1 MSYSALAG
9 LWVVE
14 DECLVGLFCS
24 WEKAYDRLLL
34 FMPLCLCC
42 LSPFGAVYAVYAIS
56 SPNTRSPPKTPP
68 VGKLRRGTTA
78 GASVYRAPALP

>member
-1 MSYSALAG
+1 MREEFDERPSYSALAG

-56 SPNTRSPPKTPP
+56 SLDTGVPLRPHPKATI
-68 VGKLRRGTTA
+68 VGT
-78 GASVYRAPALP
+78 

>member
-42 LSPFGAVYAVYAIS
+42 LSPFMVLRCQDGANY
-56 SPNTRSPPKTPP
+56 TR
-68 VGKLRRGTTA
+68 
-78 GASVYRAPALP
+78 YRNDNDVR

>member
-42 LSPFGAVYAVYAIS
+42 LSAVWCQGAKTARS
-56 SPNTRSPPKTPP
+56 TRASE
-68 VGKLRRGTTA
+68 TTTT
-78 GASVYRAPALP
+78 

>member
-34 FMPLCLCC
+34 FMPLCLGIGQD
-42 LSPFGAVYAVYAIS
+42 LVLIIQKHSY
-56 SPNTRSPPKTPP
+56 
-68 VGKLRRGTTA
+68 
-78 GASVYRAPALP
+78 

>member
-1 MSYSALAG
+1 MREEFDERPSYSALAG

-56 SPNTRSPPKTPP
+56 SLDTGSPLLFMQSARSTLVPP
-68 VGKLRRGTTA
+68 
-78 GASVYRAPALP
+78 

>member
-9 LWVVE
+9 LWVVV

-42 LSPFGAVYAVYAIS
+42 LSSNISAVWC
-56 SPNTRSPPKTPP
+56 
-68 VGKLRRGTTA
+68 
-78 GASVYRAPALP
+78 